1 MDTLL
6 GLRERIKR
14 ILALASFAATVLS
27 LLSLREQASS
37 TSALSLSIPILMYH
51 HVGDWGESRADWAPW
66 VVRSKEFR
74 AQMDWLVANGF
85 HTITFRELL
94 AGQKAG
100 ESLPAKSVIISFDD
114 GWSAQEGVVRAELE
128 PRGLHAV
135 FFVYTA
141 AVGATPNNSGY
152 ISWEQLRILESAG
165 HEVQSHTV
173 SHGRLTDM
181 PPSQLDREMRESRA
195 TIEREMHH
203 SVEVVAYP
211 FGIYDERVMR
221 AASAAGYDFGLRA
234 DADLVVGKPLQYRMP
249 RIRVGYD
256 DGIEVF
262 AEAMML
268 SQSQINAQKP
278 KQ

>member
-1 MDTLL
+1 MSK
-6 GLRERIKR
+6 RVSR
-14 ILALASFAATVLS
+14 ILAIASFAATVLS
-27 LLSLREQASS
+27 LLSLRERASC

-66 VVRSKEFR
+66 VVRPKEFR

-128 PRGLHAV
+128 PRGMHAV

-141 AVGATPNNSGY
+141 AVGATTNNSGY
-152 ISWEQLRILESAG
+152 ISWQQLRILESAG

-181 PPSQLDREMRESRA
+181 PPSQLDREMRESR
-195 TIEREMHH
+195 TMIEREMHH
-203 SVEVVAYP
+203 PVKVIAYP

-221 AASAAGYDFGLRA
+221 AASAAGYEFGLRA
-234 DADLVVGKPLQYRMP
+234 DAELVLGKPLQYRMP

>member
-1 MDTLL
+1 MHTLL
-6 GLRERIKR
+6 GMSERISR

-51 HVGDWGESRADWAPW
+51 HVGDWGESRAEWAQW

-94 AGQKAG
+94 AGQQAG
-100 ESLPAKSVIISFDD
+100 ESVPAKSVIISFDD

-128 PRGLHAV
+128 PRGMHAV

-221 AASAAGYDFGLRA
+221 AASAAGYLIGLRA

>member
-1 MDTLL
+1 MHTLL

-195 TIEREMHH
+195 TIEKEMHH
-203 SVEVVAYP
+203 PVKVIAYP

-221 AASAAGYDFGLRA
+221 AASAAGYEFGLRA

>member
-51 HVGDWGESRADWAPW
+51 HVGDWGESRADWASW

-195 TIEREMHH
+195 TIEKEMHH
-203 SVEVVAYP
+203 PVKVIAYP

-221 AASAAGYDFGLRA
+221 AASAAGYEFGLRA

>member
-37 TSALSLSIPILMYH
+37 TSALPLSIPILMYH
-51 HVGDWGESRADWAPW
+51 HVGDWGESRAEWAQW

-152 ISWEQLRILESAG
+152 ISWQQLRILESAG

-195 TIEREMHH
+195 MIEREMHH
-203 SVEVVAYP
+203 PVKVIAYP

-221 AASAAGYDFGLRA
+221 AASAAGYEFGLRA
-234 DADLVVGKPLQYRMP
+234 DVALVVGKPLQYRMP